1 MTLQHALADLFGG
14 DTQTTIAARLAGAGL
29 AVDQTKVSRWL
40 RGATDPRLAELPTIE
55 DAYGKPRGWIL
66 ARAGFVEMP
75 GVEPVKQPDA
85 PSATLEQRVTAV
97 EGQLRELLTLVQV
110 KALAAEGVEL
120 AAVESSRPKRR
131 ARRA

>member
-1 MTLQHALADLFGG
+1 MINQCIAQAIQARRDALRLSMRAAAAAGGISPTAWSDLEAGKHPPTPATQRKIATALQWPIDWLDVVAAGG
-14 DTQTTIAARLAGAGL
+14 
-29 AVDQTKVSRWL
+29 
-40 RGATDPRLAELPTIE
+40 
-55 DAYGKPRGWIL
+55 
-66 ARAGFVEMP
+66 
-75 GVEPVKQPDA
+75 EPIKQPDA